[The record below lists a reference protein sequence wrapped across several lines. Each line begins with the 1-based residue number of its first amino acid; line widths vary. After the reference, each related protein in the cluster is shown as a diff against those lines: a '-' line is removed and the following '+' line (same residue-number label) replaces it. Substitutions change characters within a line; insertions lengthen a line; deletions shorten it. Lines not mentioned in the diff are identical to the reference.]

1 MMKDSSP
8 SLAVD
13 VTQSLN
19 AWRLGNQQAL
29 AEVMPRIYGRLRR
42 QAASY
47 LQHERRDHTLQP
59 TALVHEA
66 FLRLHQ
72 QRPGNWQS
80 RAHFYAIAATL
91 MRRVLVDHARSRCMI
106 KRGQGNETQC
116 LDAARYLPS
125 LETLPVEDL
134 MALDDAL
141 RRLTEL
147 DAQQGRLV
155 ELRFFGGLSVE
166 ETAEALG
173 VSGRTVKRRWQTAK
187 LWLYRELHRPGPH
200 GG

>member
-1 MMKDSSP
+1 MMEESCP
-8 SLAVD
+8 PLEVD
-13 VTQSLN
+13 VTRSLN

-47 LQHERRDHTLQP
+47 LQQERRNHTLQP

-72 QRPGNWQS
+72 QRPGAWQS

-106 KRGQGNETQC
+106 KRGQGIEGQS
-116 LDAARYLPS
+116 LDDARHLPS
-125 LETLPVEDL
+125 LETLPVEEL
-134 MALDDAL
+134 LTLDDAL
-141 RRLTEL
+141 QRLSEL
-147 DAQQGRLV
+147 DAMQGRLV

-166 ETAEALG
+166 ETAQVLG
-173 VSGRTVKRRWQTAK
+173 VTGRTVKRRWQTAK
-187 LWLYRELHRPGPH
+187 LWLYRELRQTGHR